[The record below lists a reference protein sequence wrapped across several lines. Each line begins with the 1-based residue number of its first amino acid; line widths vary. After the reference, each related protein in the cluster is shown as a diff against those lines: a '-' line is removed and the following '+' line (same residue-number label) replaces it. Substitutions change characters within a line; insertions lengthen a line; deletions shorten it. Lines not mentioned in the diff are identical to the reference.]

1 MVDEF
6 RVLFATSQALS
17 LSGRI
22 EGLVGLQE
30 AVSHTAPVNLGSR
43 DPATWVVA
51 YPDATVGSPGGGS
64 LVSSSEVATCPSLL
78 AFLQND
84 GGIWIL
90 LFRTRESR
98 P

>member
-6 RVLFATSQALS
+6 RFLFATSQALS

-43 DPATWVVA
+43 APATRVVA
-51 YPDATVGSPGGGS
+51 
-64 LVSSSEVATCPSLL
+64 
-78 AFLQND
+78 
-84 GGIWIL
+84 
-90 LFRTRESR
+90 
-98 P
+98 

>member
-1 MVDEF
+1 MSFVF
-6 RVLFATSQALS
+6 CSLQVKLFL

-64 LVSSSEVATCPSLL
+64 LVSSSEVAT
-78 AFLQND
+78 FLQND

>member
-64 LVSSSEVATCPSLL
+64 LVSSSEVATLSDHPKPATDYHLKTG
-78 AFLQND
+78 Q
-84 GGIWIL
+84 
-90 LFRTRESR
+90 RE
-98 P
+98 